1 MNSFVIVSL
10 LCQVEVCTG
19 TIAGGWSALG
29 RPGLSFK
36 SDFPILT
43 GQGMFS
49 LSWEGTA
56 LSLLRTAPPCCF
68 FLPGSCWVQ
77 MWLPRR
83 IQESQ
88 RAWACQAF
96 LYLPHTLQTPRKWVR
111 INGKERASQVSN
123 HISLKAEATGRDPWQ
138 FCLFGKIGRWPDLT
152 LNYLTANHFLPSSIN
167 GRMTPLSPGAE
178 DRWIHQRMLISLQVW
193 LWGLSLFFQERV
205 KSQISLFL
213 PVKGGSFVQSPHK
226 SFNIVFW
233 LGYGR
238 VYVCPQG
245 VATAVFPFYTYKFH
259 FFFAVIGF
267 ICFQATF

>member
-1 MNSFVIVSL
+1 MNSFVIVYL

-29 RPGLSFK
+29 RPGLNFK

-49 LSWEGTA
+49 LGWEGTA
-56 LSLLRTAPPCCF
+56 LSLLRTAPPFCF

-77 MWLPRR
+77 VWLPRR

-96 LYLPHTLQTPRKWVR
+96 RYLPHTLKTLRKWVR

-123 HISLKAEATGRDPWQ
+123 HIRLKTEATGRDLWQ

-167 GRMTPLSPGAE
+167 VRMTPLSPWAE
-178 DRWIHQRMLISLQVW
+178 DRWIHQRMLISVQVW
-193 LWGLSLFFQERV
+193 LWELSLFFQERV
-205 KSQISLFL
+205 KYQSSSSLSPPKSDQVL
-213 PVKGGSFVQSPHK
+213 SFKAH
-226 SFNIVFW
+226 IRA
-233 LGYGR
+233 L
-238 VYVCPQG
+238 
-245 VATAVFPFYTYKFH
+245 T
-259 FFFAVIGF
+259 
-267 ICFQATF
+267 